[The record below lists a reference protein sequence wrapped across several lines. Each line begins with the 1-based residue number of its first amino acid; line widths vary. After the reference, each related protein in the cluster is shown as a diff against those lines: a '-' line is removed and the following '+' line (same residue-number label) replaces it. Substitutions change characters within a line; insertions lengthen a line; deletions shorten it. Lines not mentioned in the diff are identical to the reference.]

1 MSHQPFHDSS
11 SLAKVI
17 ISNKTTKCCA
27 IFLGSNLILVDLYC
41 FRDYSSSV
49 YSCSTFKDIV
59 AVRLLIPTADAK
71 VARLY
76 TKRTILAW
84 KIFLS
89 TGSERISH
97 TSPARFKPMLF
108 SKHQQRG

>member
-1 MSHQPFHDSS
+1 MT
-11 SLAKVI
+11 V
-17 ISNKTTKCCA
+17 N
-27 IFLGSNLILVDLYC
+27 V
-41 FRDYSSSV
+41 
-49 YSCSTFKDIV
+49 
-59 AVRLLIPTADAK
+59 
-71 VARLY
+71 Y

-108 SKHQQRG
+108 QSISRGDERRTEYHIL